1 MKRCQKIPTEKKLEQ
16 DFMTER
22 QGKLQIFRFSSLIF
36 FSENEFQFPYIN
48 QISSGL
54 TIPWGQLVGKKLPFF
69 DALGPLGNSNAAL
82 INYRKQW

>member
-54 TIPWGQLVGKKLPFF
+54 TIPWGQLVGKKDFRFLTRTVIPT
-69 DALGPLGNSNAAL
+69 PL
-82 INYRKQW
+82 

>member
-69 DALGPLGNSNAAL
+69 DAHGNSNAAL

>member
-36 FSENEFQFPYIN
+36 FSENEF
-48 QISSGL
+48 
-54 TIPWGQLVGKKLPFF
+54 
-69 DALGPLGNSNAAL
+69 
-82 INYRKQW
+82 